1 MLKPLVDDDG
11 APYFEYAAKGELR
24 MQTCANCGEVLFP
37 PRPMCPRC
45 QGIEFEWKLMSGRG
59 HVWSFA
65 VPRPPLL
72 PDYAAL
78 APYPV
83 VVVELE
89 EDRRLRL
96 VGNLVAVRADA
107 GASTR
112 STRRPIEIGQ
122 PVRAVFREIEG
133 LFVAAWT
140 PDDDVIRSDLIQ
152 YPPVRGAGRRRL
164 GDAEPPGAAQR
175 LRSDDGRRIP
185 QAVENVAAPGL
196 GALRRADRQRRQG
209 FLHRDRPGRRGAAAV
224 VAVHGRRPRRRARAR
239 RPPTCGSRSSPRST
253 AWPAAGPSTCSASA
267 SS

>member
-96 VGNLVAVRADA
+96 VGNLVASE
-107 GASTR
+107 GAAIDSVD
-112 STRRPIEIGQ
+112 PAAIEIGQ
-122 PVRAVFREIEG
+122 PVRVVFQEIEG

-140 PDDDVIRSDLIQ
+140 PD
-152 YPPVRGAGRRRL
+152 A
-164 GDAEPPGAAQR
+164 
-175 LRSDDGRRIP
+175 
-185 QAVENVAAPGL
+185 
-196 GALRRADRQRRQG
+196 
-209 FLHRDRPGRRGAAAV
+209 
-224 VAVHGRRPRRRARAR
+224 
-239 RPPTCGSRSSPRST
+239 
-253 AWPAAGPSTCSASA
+253 
-267 SS
+267 

>member
-45 QGIEFEWKLMSGRG
+45 QGIEFAWKLMSGRG

-65 VPRPPLL
+65 VPHPPLL

-89 EDRRLRL
+89 EDRRLRV
-96 VGNLVAVRADA
+96 VGNLVAAEEADINSVDPA
-107 GASTR
+107 T
-112 STRRPIEIGQ
+112 IEIGQ

-133 LFVAAWT
+133 FFVAAWI
-140 PDDDVIRSDLIQ
+140 PD
-152 YPPVRGAGRRRL
+152 A
-164 GDAEPPGAAQR
+164 
-175 LRSDDGRRIP
+175 
-185 QAVENVAAPGL
+185 
-196 GALRRADRQRRQG
+196 
-209 FLHRDRPGRRGAAAV
+209 
-224 VAVHGRRPRRRARAR
+224 
-239 RPPTCGSRSSPRST
+239 
-253 AWPAAGPSTCSASA
+253 
-267 SS
+267 

>member
-1 MLKPLVDDDG
+1 MMLKPLVDDDG

-24 MQTCANCGEVLFP
+24 MQTCADCGEVLFP

-45 QGIEFEWKLMSGRG
+45 QGTEFEWKLMSGRG

-96 VGNLVAVRADA
+96 VGNLVADEGADINSVDPA
-107 GASTR
+107 T
-112 STRRPIEIGQ
+112 IEIGQ
-122 PVRAVFREIEG
+122 PVRVVFRELEG

-140 PDDDVIRSDLIQ
+140 PD
-152 YPPVRGAGRRRL
+152 
-164 GDAEPPGAAQR
+164 E
-175 LRSDDGRRIP
+175 
-185 QAVENVAAPGL
+185 
-196 GALRRADRQRRQG
+196 
-209 FLHRDRPGRRGAAAV
+209 
-224 VAVHGRRPRRRARAR
+224 
-239 RPPTCGSRSSPRST
+239 
-253 AWPAAGPSTCSASA
+253 
-267 SS
+267 

>member
-45 QGIEFEWKLMSGRG
+45 QGVDFAWKLMSGRG

-65 VPRPPLL
+65 VPHPPLL

-83 VVVELE
+83 VVVELA
-89 EDRRLRL
+89 EDRRLRV
-96 VGNLVAVRADA
+96 VGNLVAAEEADINSVDPA
-107 GASTR
+107 T
-112 STRRPIEIGQ
+112 IEIGQ

-140 PDDDVIRSDLIQ
+140 PD
-152 YPPVRGAGRRRL
+152 A
-164 GDAEPPGAAQR
+164 
-175 LRSDDGRRIP
+175 
-185 QAVENVAAPGL
+185 
-196 GALRRADRQRRQG
+196 
-209 FLHRDRPGRRGAAAV
+209 
-224 VAVHGRRPRRRARAR
+224 
-239 RPPTCGSRSSPRST
+239 
-253 AWPAAGPSTCSASA
+253 
-267 SS
+267 

>member
-11 APYFEYAAKGELR
+11 TPYFEYAAKGELR

-45 QGIEFEWKLMSGRG
+45 QGTEFEWKLMSGRG

-83 VVVELE
+83 VVVELA

-96 VGNLVAVRADA
+96 VGNLVASDAEDA
-107 GASTR
+107 GIDSVDPAT
-112 STRRPIEIGQ
+112 IEIGQ
-122 PVRAVFREIEG
+122 PVRVVFRQIEG

-140 PDDDVIRSDLIQ
+140 PD
-152 YPPVRGAGRRRL
+152 
-164 GDAEPPGAAQR
+164 E
-175 LRSDDGRRIP
+175 
-185 QAVENVAAPGL
+185 
-196 GALRRADRQRRQG
+196 
-209 FLHRDRPGRRGAAAV
+209 
-224 VAVHGRRPRRRARAR
+224 
-239 RPPTCGSRSSPRST
+239 
-253 AWPAAGPSTCSASA
+253 
-267 SS
+267 

>member
-45 QGIEFEWKLMSGRG
+45 QGIEFDWKLMSGRG

-83 VVVELE
+83 VVVELA

-96 VGNLVAVRADA
+96 VGNLVAAE
-107 GASTR
+107 GAAIDSVDPAT
-112 STRRPIEIGQ
+112 IEIGQ
-122 PVRAVFREIEG
+122 PVRAVFQEIEG

-140 PDDDVIRSDLIQ
+140 PD
-152 YPPVRGAGRRRL
+152 
-164 GDAEPPGAAQR
+164 E
-175 LRSDDGRRIP
+175 
-185 QAVENVAAPGL
+185 
-196 GALRRADRQRRQG
+196 
-209 FLHRDRPGRRGAAAV
+209 
-224 VAVHGRRPRRRARAR
+224 
-239 RPPTCGSRSSPRST
+239 
-253 AWPAAGPSTCSASA
+253 
-267 SS
+267 

>member
-83 VVVELE
+83 VVVELA

-96 VGNLVAVRADA
+96 VGNLVAAE
-107 GASTR
+107 GAAIDSVDPAT
-112 STRRPIEIGQ
+112 IEIGQ
-122 PVRAVFREIEG
+122 PVRAVFQEIEG

-140 PDDDVIRSDLIQ
+140 PD
-152 YPPVRGAGRRRL
+152 
-164 GDAEPPGAAQR
+164 E
-175 LRSDDGRRIP
+175 
-185 QAVENVAAPGL
+185 
-196 GALRRADRQRRQG
+196 
-209 FLHRDRPGRRGAAAV
+209 
-224 VAVHGRRPRRRARAR
+224 
-239 RPPTCGSRSSPRST
+239 
-253 AWPAAGPSTCSASA
+253 
-267 SS
+267 

>member
-1 MLKPLVDDDG
+1 MLKPFVDDDG

-24 MQTCANCGEVLFP
+24 MQACAHCGEVLFP

-45 QGIEFEWKLMSGRG
+45 QGVAFEWKLMSGRG

-65 VPRPPLL
+65 VPHPPLL

-96 VGNLVAVRADA
+96 VGNLVASQDA
-107 GASTR
+107 GIDSVDPAT
-112 STRRPIEIGQ
+112 IEIGQ

-140 PDDDVIRSDLIQ
+140 PD
-152 YPPVRGAGRRRL
+152 A
-164 GDAEPPGAAQR
+164 
-175 LRSDDGRRIP
+175 
-185 QAVENVAAPGL
+185 
-196 GALRRADRQRRQG
+196 
-209 FLHRDRPGRRGAAAV
+209 
-224 VAVHGRRPRRRARAR
+224 
-239 RPPTCGSRSSPRST
+239 
-253 AWPAAGPSTCSASA
+253 
-267 SS
+267 

>member
-45 QGIEFEWKLMSGRG
+45 QGIEFEWRLMSGRG

-83 VVVELE
+83 VVVELA

-96 VGNLVAVRADA
+96 VGNLVASE
-107 GASTR
+107 GAAIDSVDPAT
-112 STRRPIEIGQ
+112 IEIGQ
-122 PVRAVFREIEG
+122 PVRAVFQEIEG

-140 PDDDVIRSDLIQ
+140 PD
-152 YPPVRGAGRRRL
+152 
-164 GDAEPPGAAQR
+164 E
-175 LRSDDGRRIP
+175 
-185 QAVENVAAPGL
+185 
-196 GALRRADRQRRQG
+196 
-209 FLHRDRPGRRGAAAV
+209 
-224 VAVHGRRPRRRARAR
+224 
-239 RPPTCGSRSSPRST
+239 
-253 AWPAAGPSTCSASA
+253 
-267 SS
+267 

>member
-37 PRPMCPRC
+37 PRPMCPLC

-96 VGNLVAVRADA
+96 VGNLVAAE
-107 GASTR
+107 GAEIDSVD
-112 STRRPIEIGQ
+112 PAMIEIGQ

-140 PDDDVIRSDLIQ
+140 PD
-152 YPPVRGAGRRRL
+152 
-164 GDAEPPGAAQR
+164 E
-175 LRSDDGRRIP
+175 
-185 QAVENVAAPGL
+185 
-196 GALRRADRQRRQG
+196 
-209 FLHRDRPGRRGAAAV
+209 
-224 VAVHGRRPRRRARAR
+224 
-239 RPPTCGSRSSPRST
+239 
-253 AWPAAGPSTCSASA
+253 
-267 SS
+267 

>member
-45 QGIEFEWKLMSGRG
+45 QGIEFEWRLMSGRG

-96 VGNLVAVRADA
+96 VGNLVAAE
-107 GASTR
+107 GAAIDSVDPAT
-112 STRRPIEIGQ
+112 IEIGQ
-122 PVRAVFREIEG
+122 PVRAVFQEIEG

-140 PDDDVIRSDLIQ
+140 PD
-152 YPPVRGAGRRRL
+152 
-164 GDAEPPGAAQR
+164 E
-175 LRSDDGRRIP
+175 
-185 QAVENVAAPGL
+185 
-196 GALRRADRQRRQG
+196 
-209 FLHRDRPGRRGAAAV
+209 
-224 VAVHGRRPRRRARAR
+224 
-239 RPPTCGSRSSPRST
+239 
-253 AWPAAGPSTCSASA
+253 
-267 SS
+267 

>member
-11 APYFEYAAKGELR
+11 APYFAYAAKGELR
-24 MQTCANCGEVLFP
+24 MQACANCGEVLFP

-45 QGIEFEWKLMSGRG
+45 QGMEFAWKLMSGRG

-96 VGNLVAVRADA
+96 VGNLVAAEDADIDSVDPA
-107 GASTR
+107 T
-112 STRRPIEIGQ
+112 IEIGQ

-140 PDDDVIRSDLIQ
+140 PD
-152 YPPVRGAGRRRL
+152 
-164 GDAEPPGAAQR
+164 E
-175 LRSDDGRRIP
+175 
-185 QAVENVAAPGL
+185 
-196 GALRRADRQRRQG
+196 
-209 FLHRDRPGRRGAAAV
+209 
-224 VAVHGRRPRRRARAR
+224 
-239 RPPTCGSRSSPRST
+239 
-253 AWPAAGPSTCSASA
+253 
-267 SS
+267 

>member
-1 MLKPLVDDDG
+1 MLKPLVDADG

-83 VVVELE
+83 VVVELA

-96 VGNLVAVRADA
+96 VGNLVAAE
-107 GASTR
+107 GAAIDSVDPAT
-112 STRRPIEIGQ
+112 IEIGQ
-122 PVRAVFREIEG
+122 PVRAVFQEIEG

-140 PDDDVIRSDLIQ
+140 PD
-152 YPPVRGAGRRRL
+152 
-164 GDAEPPGAAQR
+164 E
-175 LRSDDGRRIP
+175 
-185 QAVENVAAPGL
+185 
-196 GALRRADRQRRQG
+196 
-209 FLHRDRPGRRGAAAV
+209 
-224 VAVHGRRPRRRARAR
+224 
-239 RPPTCGSRSSPRST
+239 
-253 AWPAAGPSTCSASA
+253 
-267 SS
+267 